1 MMSYIG
7 IRGLESLGYRQKT
20 GIQYVKVNSRRQRN
34 LIESILDGYNIWKE
48 EPEEVDVEF
57 INYF

>member
-1 MMSYIG
+1 MSYIG

-34 LIESILDGYNIWKE
+34 LIEDILDGYNIWKK
-48 EPEEVDVEF
+48 EPEEVEVEF